1 MSQPYRGMSYR
12 TPHWYMSH
20 TDWNILIEE
29 YHGQVPIGSGHVPI
43 RLIKHLIITYPTR
56 IETYSANNSG
66 KALLPRGVL
75 DLYIYIYI
83 LYRYTQVSRIVNL
96 AHVVNNLELKIHI
109 SQTIWY
115 MYQLIF
121 TILLVINIHIS
132 SSLVCVVST
141 RISSSSTSTPSSISG
156 TSSSSSSS
164 KSSRYSKKSAVLSSK
179 TPFSGSSPGSGAM

>member
-1 MSQPYRGMSYR
+1 MSQPYQGMSHRNPFGTCPIPIGTFHVQNTTDMSQPYRGMSYR

-66 KALLPRGVL
+66 KALLFRGVL

-83 LYRYTQVSRIVNL
+83 YYIG
-96 AHVVNNLELKIHI
+96 IHRCQG
-109 SQTIWY
+109 SLIWH
-115 MYQLIF
+115 M
-121 TILLVINIHIS
+121 S
-132 SSLVCVVST
+132 
-141 RISSSSTSTPSSISG
+141 
-156 TSSSSSSS
+156 
-164 KSSRYSKKSAVLSSK
+164 
-179 TPFSGSSPGSGAM
+179 